1 MNYSGLLVSCKPGKF
16 SEMLQ
21 ALGEMDN
28 VEVHHEQ
35 EESGRCIVVLEC
47 SSVAAEVDE
56 FKAIS
61 ELSCVMDVALIVHHF
76 DEEAHIKS
84 MVGTDPLN

>member
-28 VEVHHEQ
+28 VEVRHE
-35 EESGRCIVVLEC
+35 
-47 SSVAAEVDE
+47 
-56 FKAIS
+56 
-61 ELSCVMDVALIVHHF
+61 
-76 DEEAHIKS
+76 
-84 MVGTDPLN
+84 